1 MSFRFPLES
10 RKRNGLP
17 SPSVTTWTLVCLLYT
32 SGFIYHWMYQRWYR
46 TLVDAKIYEQMK
58 FPKPFA
64 ATGALGETDL
74 DAARREAGER

>member
-1 MSFRFPLES
+1 
-10 RKRNGLP
+10 
-17 SPSVTTWTLVCLLYT
+17 
-32 SGFIYHWMYQRWYR
+32 MYQRWYR